1 MIVRLDHIGVVANSW
16 EEAQEVLLHQ
26 MGFTLNEVRT
36 RMPEGNYFAPENAKI
51 YFIDVGSGETQL
63 EILLPQDRV
72 SGMGKFLAKRGPG
85 LHHLGYAV
93 DDVEAE
99 SRRLS
104 EAGLQQIP
112 IDGLKSASFFYPRSA
127 MGILT
132 ELVPVRTLTRVHST
146 V

>member
-1 MIVRLDHIGVVANSW
+1 MIRRLDHIGVVANSW

-36 RMPEGNYFAPENAKI
+36 RMPEGNYFAPENARI

-99 SRRLS
+99 SRRLT

-112 IDGLKSASFFYPRSA
+112 IDGLRSASFFYPRRA

>member
-1 MIVRLDHIGVVANSW
+1 MIRRLDHIGVVAHSW
-16 EEAQEVLLHQ
+16 EEASEVLLQQ

-36 RMPEGNYFAPENAKI
+36 RLPEGNYFAPENARI
-51 YFIDVGSGETQL
+51 YFIDVGEGETQL
-63 EILLPQDRV
+63 EILLPQDSV
-72 SGMGKFLAKRGPG
+72 SGMGKYLAKRGPG

-93 DDVEAE
+93 DDVEEE

-104 EAGLQQIP
+104 AAGLQMIP
-112 IDGLKSASFFYPRSA
+112 IEGLKSASFFYPKSA

-132 ELVPVRTLTRVHST
+132 ELVPVRTLTRVHSS

>member
-1 MIVRLDHIGVVANSW
+1 
-16 EEAQEVLLHQ
+16 
-26 MGFTLNEVRT
+26 
-36 RMPEGNYFAPENAKI
+36 MPT
-51 YFIDVGSGETQL
+51 IDIRNWDNKEVGSVDLLEEIVGEIRD
-63 EILLPQDRV
+63 E
-72 SGMGKFLAKRGPG
+72 
-85 LHHLGYAV
+85 Y
-93 DDVEAE
+93 DVEAE

-146 V
+146 A